1 MIARNKAAM
10 VSNLSYKDKKN
21 LIHSSTSEDRA
32 DKNGHGMESSKTNGL
47 HEHAHNGY
55 SEGDPDSLTIAHSRS
70 KSAPAINQAGIRLR
84 KRTGEKG
91 RANDGEEDDDDDYDD
106 CDDSDAE
113 EVYKKITEGSQ
124 HAQPEQPHKI
134 RPQFARNNVNGDNKI
149 SPKERSKTPV
159 HLYSNRDKNHHQHN
173 HYQSVEN
180 VIERESNHNSK
191 KVNHVYDV
199 PEGEDYMAIYET
211 IDRKRQEAREM
222 KNKSHSMEALETPN
236 ASIKG
241 DDDQSS
247 HFDFNIN
254 ETSKKDSYKQS
265 DALSSSRRR
274 HRSKPH
280 ESNKSSVKNT
290 SNSFHQNE
298 HKRWSIHER
307 AIPSSESSSAY
318 PQQPNKKI
326 SSSANGQ
333 SISTNGS
340 AQPNNHQII
349 RSNATNP
356 DISND
361 VTDGSMASFLKRALR
376 MEGPQ
381 LCQRTVTIKKTVRE
395 SLGMRIG
402 GGIGSNEGDTPIY
415 IANIHPH
422 GCIGKSKNLKVI
434 LLEGLY

>member
-1 MIARNKAAM
+1 M
-10 VSNLSYKDKKN
+10 VSHHSYKDKRH
-21 LIHSSTSEDRA
+21 LIHSPDPEDH
-32 DKNGHGMESSKTNGL
+32 DDNVQNGVDLSRTNGS
-47 HEHAHNGY
+47 HEHAKNGY
-55 SEGDPDSLTIAHSRS
+55 SGGDSDSLTIAHSRS

-91 RANDGEEDDDDDYDD
+91 KAHDDEDDDEDYDE

-113 EVYKKITEGSQ
+113 ECYKKITEGSQ
-124 HAQPEQPHKI
+124 HAQPEEPHKI
-134 RPQFARNNVNGDNKI
+134 RPQFARNNANGDNKV

-159 HLYSNRDKNHHQHN
+159 HLYSSKDKNNQPHN
-173 HYQSVEN
+173 HYHSVEN
-180 VIERESNHNSK
+180 VVEKEFNHASK

-247 HFDFNIN
+247 HFDFNIT
-254 ETSKKDSYKQS
+254 ETSKKETHKS
-265 DALSSSRRR
+265 DLSSSSRRR

-280 ESNKSSVKNT
+280 ESNKSNVKSS
-290 SNSFHQNE
+290 SNSFHQHE
-298 HKRWSIHER
+298 HKRWSIHEK
-307 AIPSSESSSAY
+307 AIPSTDSSSNAF
-318 PQQPNKKI
+318 QQNKKLP
-326 SSSANGQ
+326 SASNGQ

-340 AQPNNHQII
+340 THPNNHQII
-349 RSNATNP
+349 RSNANNP

-422 GCIGKSKNLKVI
+422 GCIGKSKNLKVKFGYNNFY
-434 LLEGLY
+434 LLRMLIV